1 MRIYLMRSISMR
13 AMSLRRKV
21 AWLTLIAILLT
32 LLVGVGAVQA
42 QKSANYNLT
51 LNSLAG
57 GNRGGGTMSSASYTL
72 VVSNGTLVQVSTT
85 SPGYELCSGFVC
97 QSNQSFFQMR
107 MPALTK
113 SATD

>member
-1 MRIYLMRSISMR
+1 MKVYSLRF
-13 AMSLRRKV
+13 MSLRRKM
-21 AWLTLIAILLT
+21 AWLTLVALLLA
-32 LLVGVGAVQA
+32 LLVGVGVAQA

-57 GNRGGGTMSSASYTL
+57 GNRGGGTMTSASYTL
-72 VVSNGTLVQVSTT
+72 VVSSGTLVRVSTT

-97 QSNQSFFQMR
+97 QSNHGFFQVR
-107 MPALTK
+107 LPSLNK